1 MLRGAKKPI
10 LGIGRSK
17 GSREALTREAGQVWG
32 KLELHKQRC
41 RESRGSRACP
51 PGPWQ
56 RPDSPEQR
64 AGAGVEGPAP
74 QLAACRGEYASSWL
88 WGPVGL
94 SFDVN
99 AVSFCQEVS
108 HFKFRE
114 PQGLGNVTLSVRDG
128 FSTWVSPASG
138 AYQPCKVNYLIS
150 ASLSFLI
157 CKVCEIFLKE
167 LWGWNNVLF
176 VKCLAYNQGLMSI
189 SY

>member
-1 MLRGAKKPI
+1 M
-10 LGIGRSK
+10 
-17 GSREALTREAGQVWG
+17 
-32 KLELHKQRC
+32 
-41 RESRGSRACP
+41 
-51 PGPWQ
+51 
-56 RPDSPEQR
+56 
-64 AGAGVEGPAP
+64 
-74 QLAACRGEYASSWL
+74 
-88 WGPVGL
+88 GL

-99 AVSFCQEVS
+99 AVSFYQEVS

-167 LWGWNNVLF
+167 L
-176 VKCLAYNQGLMSI
+176 
-189 SY
+189 